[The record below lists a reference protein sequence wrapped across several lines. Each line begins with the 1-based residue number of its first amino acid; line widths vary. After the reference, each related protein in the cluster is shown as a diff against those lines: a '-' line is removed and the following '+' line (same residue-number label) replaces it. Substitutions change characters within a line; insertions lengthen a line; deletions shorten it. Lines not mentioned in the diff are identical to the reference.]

1 MCFRKCLACFVIFKT
16 VFGTRQGTARR
27 RSLAGMG
34 ETKIL
39 TTHFQE
45 HVFPDIPCMTCRKRQ
60 GTEHSKT
67 AELGMDG
74 LEGMSGTVLLGE
86 TSLLLSKLWRKT
98 FLGVSLEAQT
108 KENSLNRLE
117 STNKE
122 THGPSVVICC
132 FSNGL
137 LISICKCPRTRC
149 IQIVDKYKYEPTS
162 WPRNQEHRAASSE

>member
-1 MCFRKCLACFVIFKT
+1 MLCHIQNT
-16 VFGTRQGTARR
+16 VSGTRQGTARR

-74 LEGMSGTVLLGE
+74 LEGMSGTVRPGNA
-86 TSLLLSKLWRKT
+86 SLLLSKQSKKYFWA
-98 FLGVSLEAQT
+98 FLLKHKQRRIH
-108 KENSLNRLE
+108 LNGLK
-117 STNKE
+117 STNKG
-122 THGPSVVICC
+122 THGPLSVICC
-132 FSNGL
+132 LASGQP
-137 LISICKCPRTRC
+137 ICTCKCLDMRG
-149 IQIVDKYKYEPTS
+149 IKKVYKYNYEPIRWLS
-162 WPRNQEHRAASSE
+162 HQERITAVVRLMNRG